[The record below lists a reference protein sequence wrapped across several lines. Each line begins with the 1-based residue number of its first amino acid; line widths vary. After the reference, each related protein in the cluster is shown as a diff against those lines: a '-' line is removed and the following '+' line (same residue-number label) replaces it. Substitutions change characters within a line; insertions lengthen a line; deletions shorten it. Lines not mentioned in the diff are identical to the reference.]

1 MSDSFSLY
9 ITVNRSKQII
19 NGLHQHTTVQEV
31 INRLAGSCS
40 LRRPQ
45 ILIEVWKNCSR
56 PLHPQEKLCE
66 SFSKWGSESRNVTLK
81 MVDSRKFGWVSTYKE
96 RKRKRKRMFALF
108 NDCRFTKTSKTITG
122 AQRILMR
129 KYPVAIGSK
138 KSKRNSVKR
147 LQIRLKRLLDE
158 CDCEIKDLQYQLD
171 GIDDQEEELSSAK
184 KSNQEIISNLNPQL
198 QAEYVYLKKGVAKH
212 RNSSKELEKHKK
224 ELEQSISNRQSEI
237 LSLETNVETTQG
249 KVLRTQ
255 HCLCIQHTYIGIYIQ
270 HTYIHTAYNNWGILY
285 WIPNLFHCLL
295 KY

>member
-56 PLHPQEKLCE
+56 PLDPQEKLCE
-66 SFSKWGSESRNVTLK
+66 SFSKWGSESRDVTLK
-81 MVDSRKFGWVSTYKE
+81 MVDSREFGWVSTYKE
-96 RKRKRKRMFALF
+96 RRRKRKRMLALF
-108 NDCRFTKTSKTITG
+108 SDCRFTKTSKTITG

-129 KYPVAIGSK
+129 KYPVAMGSK

-147 LQIRLKRLLDE
+147 LQIRLKRLLE
-158 CDCEIKDLQYQLD
+158 EFDCEIKDLQCQLD
-171 GIDDQEEELSSAK
+171 GIDDQEEEIIELSSAK
-184 KSNQEIISNLNPQL
+184 RNNQEIILKLNPQL

-249 KVLRTQ
+249 KVLRT
-255 HCLCIQHTYIGIYIQ
+255 HMHT
-270 HTYIHTAYNNWGILY
+270 TYIHMLMHTAYIY
-285 WIPNLFHCLL
+285 T
-295 KY
+295 